1 MAGLD
6 SYVKTLLHLNSDLT
20 DSEDTP
26 KTYTARNSAAISATA
41 PQFGAGALL
50 LASATSDYI
59 DTPASADFEFGSG
72 VWTVDFWMK
81 STSVA
86 DTLLLGPCN
95 SSANNWPWYFRFN
108 SAAGKINVH
117 IYDTS
122 EKFVQSSSSVNTGN
136 WVHIAGE
143 RTANTLRLYINGTS
157 EGSPVTTLGTLRSCP
172 NKLSIGRLGEYNGMY
187 YNGRIDEFRVS
198 KGVSRYGGTNFSVPT
213 EEYSADAVGGY
224 MTTNK
229 GYW

>member
-1 MAGLD
+1 
-6 SYVKTLLHLNSDLT
+6 
-20 DSEDTP
+20 
-26 KTYTARNSAAISATA
+26 
-41 PQFGAGALL
+41 
-50 LASATSDYI
+50 
-59 DTPASADFEFGSG
+59 
-72 VWTVDFWMK
+72 
-81 STSVA
+81 
-86 DTLLLGPCN
+86 
-95 SSANNWPWYFRFN
+95 
-108 SAAGKINVH
+108 
-117 IYDTS
+117 
-122 EKFVQSSSSVNTGN
+122 
-136 WVHIAGE
+136 VHIAGE

-198 KGVSRYGGTNFSVPT
+198 KGISRYGGTNFSVPT